1 MLRRLRSDRPPYS
14 CTVGCTLSSVC
25 AGPSTVYVHSARLY
39 EPGRRYTIVEG
50 RPYTDTALRTRSSS
64 YEQRRNIASATP
76 LLRVRYC
83 LCVRLCWRWRFHNQP
98 AALRRPAGYMYEY
111 TF

>member
-50 RPYTDTALRTRSSS
+50 RPYTDTALRTSS